1 MSRINPAMSDG
12 RAFTSYVSSGLY
24 NQELERKFGIMDD
37 NAYRA
42 FLQNNSEKVM
52 KTVNALTM
60 FSIPTAT
67 TTASKPPLAPGR

>member
-24 NQELERKFGIMDD
+24 DQDLGRKFGITDD
-37 NAYRA
+37 TAYRA

-52 KTVNALTM
+52 KTVTALTM
-60 FSIPTAT
+60 FNIPM
-67 TTASKPPLAPGR
+67 GRTPTLPAMTRR

>member
-24 NQELERKFGIMDD
+24 NNDLERKFGVTNDTE
-37 NAYRA
+37 YRA

-52 KTVNALTM
+52 KTVTALTM
-60 FSIPTAT
+60 FNIPMGRTPTLPTA
-67 TTASKPPLAPGR
+67 PRL

>member
-24 NQELERKFGIMDD
+24 NNELERKFGVKNDTE
-37 NAYRA
+37 YRA

-52 KTVNALTM
+52 KTVTALTM
-60 FSIPTAT
+60 FNIPMVTPKQPSI
-67 TTASKPPLAPGR
+67 RR

>member
-24 NQELERKFGIMDD
+24 NQELERKFGIKDD

-52 KTVNALTM
+52 KTVSALTM
-60 FSIPTAT
+60 FSIPMDTRRAEPSPAT
-67 TTASKPPLAPGR
+67 RR

>member
-24 NQELERKFGIMDD
+24 NQDLGRKFGITDD

-42 FLQNNSEKVM
+42 FLQTNSEKVM
-52 KTVNALTM
+52 KTVTALTM
-60 FSIPTAT
+60 FNVPDNRR
-67 TTASKPPLAPGR
+67 KPPTSTRR